1 MLCAWLYST
10 WDGVCNLSL
19 DYFTLVI
26 PIPQRGGRKARTAKV
41 LLRSATL
48 DVLAPEGTSVVE
60 ETLRINV
67 ILAEEVDAPALP
79 EPLHWVLLTTEA
91 VNDAES
97 ALQVVRYYEMR
108 WRIED
113 YHKVWKSGIGVERQ
127 RFQSVENLERMLVI
141 TAFLAVRL
149 LQLRAQIDS
158 PLNTPETTYAAIL
171 AEDEWKVLWLST
183 ESNQPVPQTPPP
195 APWAFYVGRISQYQA
210 YRACWL
216 EHDLAGVVSLI
227 RTTSRIPTQQVR
239 AR

>member
-1 MLCAWLYST
+1 
-10 WDGVCNLSL
+10 
-19 DYFTLVI
+19 LV
-26 PIPQRGGRKARTAKV
+26 
-41 LLRSATL
+41 
-48 DVLAPEGTSVVE
+48 PEGTAVAE

-79 EPLHWVLLTTEA
+79 EPLHWVLLTAEA

-108 WRIED
+108 WRIEG

-127 RFQSVENLERMLVI
+127 RFQSVENLERMMVI

-149 LQLRAQIDS
+149 LQLRAQIDR

-183 ESNQPVPQTPPP
+183 ESNQLVPQTPPLP
-195 APWAFYVGRISQYQA
+195 RGRFMPSQSWADLPIPSIQGVLVGTRSGGGGFA
-210 YRACWL
+210 YKNDFEDTNSASSR
-216 EHDLAGVVSLI
+216 SLTCDQETGCKP
-227 RTTSRIPTQQVR
+227 RPT
-239 AR
+239 